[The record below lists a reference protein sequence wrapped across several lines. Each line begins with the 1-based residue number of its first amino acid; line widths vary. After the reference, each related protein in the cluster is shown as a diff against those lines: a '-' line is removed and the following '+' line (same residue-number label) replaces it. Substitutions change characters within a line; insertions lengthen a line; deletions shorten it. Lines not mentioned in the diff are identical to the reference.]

1 LTNYDREQTI
11 IEWLREYEA
20 YRAGIENLKNVITDV
35 AEEGIGISY
44 DKDPSGSTNKFNS
57 IVENAVLKIDRLK
70 IEQKIKSMTNILN
83 TLDRALDSLT
93 EAKREIIINR
103 CMKGQYY
110 YQFCHKLYISER
122 SARRLKKEALQELS
136 IAIFGAE

>member
-1 LTNYDREQTI
+1 MTNYDKEQTI
-11 IEWLREYEA
+11 VEWLREYEA
-20 YRAGIENLKNVITDV
+20 YKAGIENLKNTIIDI
-35 AEEGIGISY
+35 AEEGMGISY
-44 DKDPSGSTNKFNS
+44 DKDPAGPTNKFNS
-57 IVENAVLKIDRLK
+57 IVENAVIKIDKLK
-70 IEQKIKSMTNILN
+70 IEQKIICMTKILN
-83 TLDRALDSLT
+83 ILDRALDSLT

-110 YQFCHKLYISER
+110 YQFCHKLCISER

>member
-1 LTNYDREQTI
+1 MTNYDKEQTI
-11 IEWLREYEA
+11 VEWLREYEA
-20 YRAGIENLKNVITDV
+20 YKAGIENLKNTIIDI
-35 AEEGIGISY
+35 AEEGMGISY
-44 DKDPSGSTNKFNS
+44 DKDPVGPTNKFNS
-57 IVENAVLKIDRLK
+57 IVENAVIKIDKLK
-70 IEQKIKSMTNILN
+70 IEQKIICMTKILN
-83 TLDRALDSLT
+83 ILDRALDSLT

-110 YQFCHKLYISER
+110 YQFCHKLCISER